1 MDKTHLM
8 DEVLEDDPL
17 FILNQGKLIEQGVCH
32 TLLAK
37 YQQNSVF
44 DLYRTLTQPQGLL

>member
-1 MDKTHLM
+1 
-8 DEVLEDDPL
+8 
-17 FILNQGKLIEQGVCH
+17 VCH

-37 YQQNSVF
+37 HQQSSVF